1 MKDDIVYLEHIE
13 EFCRDLQDY
22 LYEIKDFDEF
32 KSNKLFQ
39 DAIIRKLEI
48 IGEASKNISD
58 ELKSQYPEIPWREMR
73 ALRNVIVHEYFGINY
88 AIIWEVLTK
97 RIPIL
102 HNQIKEIIK
111 DKK

>member
-1 MKDDIVYLEHIE
+1 MKNDLVYLEHID
-13 EFCRDLQDY
+13 EFCSDLKDY
-22 LYEIKDFDEF
+22 LYELNDFEEF
-32 KSNKLFQ
+32 KNNKLYQ

-48 IGEASKNISD
+48 IGEASKNISE
-58 ELKSQYPEIPWREMR
+58 ELKNKYPEIPWKEMK